1 MNHYTQSLA
10 ALKAQPA
17 HLLKEVGDQWQTP
30 PALFWGINA
39 VFGPFVLDL
48 FTDGE
53 NSKCPKFYTADNNAL
68 VQDWAADLAGGKA
81 FGNPPYS
88 RSSYDDDK
96 TPITGMRNI
105 IAKVMAERDKGA
117 KIVLLLKSATSEVW
131 WPEEADHI
139 AFVRGRISFDLPAWF
154 VPATKKDQASSAG
167 FAVTICVFDKEWRG
181 QPMQYIERD
190 TLVAQGNAL
199 MDMIEQRASE
209 LAQQYASA
217 TIDARPDDAE
227 PGEQSSNPC
236 QLPEPAEPSGNSGE
250 LPEPELSDPELS
262 ADGLQLEDHIEE
274 SHEMVEP
281 DDTFIDSG
289 TKAPELI
296 TLEFTSEQLEE
307 QIESGKLPF
316 SSNHLML
323 MFQLKIM
330 FGAQPTYTSKQVKAA
345 ILAYDEPAMVS
356 KTEQE
361 PAAQPEPEAQPEPAS
376 VEPPAKVAK
385 KSQDPDDYF
394 DVLGIPEQ
402 LRGDISA
409 LPSNDW
415 QRQGASVWFKGKA
428 DKQHPRIHMECDG
441 NFKSG
446 YWYYPRLIAFVNAEQ
461 IGTFTHWDD
470 AVAAVDA
477 KQNEAQTPKGEDHP
491 FFSGFY
497 AGHPTYTQTVPDK
510 VARVKTFTLEQCEVA
525 LKLPHLQSTVVA
537 AVEARIRKLKKELA
551 A

>member
-1 MNHYTQSLA
+1 MNHYTHALA
-10 ALKAQPA
+10 ELKSQPA

-154 VPATKKDQASSAG
+154 LPATKKDQASSAG

-217 TIDARPDDAE
+217 TIESRPDDAE
-227 PGEQSSNPC
+227 PGEPSSNPC
-236 QLPEPAEPSGNSGE
+236 QLPEPAELSGNSGE
-250 LPEPELSDPELS
+250 LPDPELS
-262 ADGLQLEDHIEE
+262 ADGVQLEDHIADAG
-274 SHEMVEP
+274 EMVEP
-281 DDTFIDSG
+281 DGTDIDGG

-323 MFQLKIM
+323 MFQLKLM

-345 ILAYDEPAMVS
+345 VLAYDEPQMVS
-356 KTEQE
+356 KTEKE
-361 PAAQPEPEAQPEPAS
+361 PASKPEPEVQPEPAS
-376 VEPPAKVAK
+376 VEPPAKVAR
-385 KSQDPDDYF
+385 KSQDPHDLYE
-394 DVLGIPEQ
+394 VLGIPEPLRKMLEKFDDWS
-402 LRGDISA
+402 LRGD
-409 LPSNDW
+409 N
-415 QRQGASVWFKGKA
+415 VWIKGKEHKEA
-428 DKQHPRIHMECDG
+428 PRIQIECDG
-441 NFKSG
+441 NFKKG
-446 YWYYPRLIAFVNAEQ
+446 YWYRPSLIAFVNAEQ

-470 AVAAVDA
+470 AVAAIDA

-491 FFSGFY
+491 FFSGCY

-510 VARVKTFTLEQCEVA
+510 VARVKTFTLEQCEAA

-537 AVEARIRKLKKELA
+537 AVEARIRKLQKEQA